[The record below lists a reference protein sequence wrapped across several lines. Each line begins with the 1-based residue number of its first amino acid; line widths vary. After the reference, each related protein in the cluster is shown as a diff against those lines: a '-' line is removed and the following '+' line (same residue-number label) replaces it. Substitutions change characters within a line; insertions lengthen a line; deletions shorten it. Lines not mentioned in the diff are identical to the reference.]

1 VEERISRQQKNIV
14 LDTQQGWQMMK
25 PHYSFDEIA

>member
-25 PHYSFDEIA
+25 HPITALMK